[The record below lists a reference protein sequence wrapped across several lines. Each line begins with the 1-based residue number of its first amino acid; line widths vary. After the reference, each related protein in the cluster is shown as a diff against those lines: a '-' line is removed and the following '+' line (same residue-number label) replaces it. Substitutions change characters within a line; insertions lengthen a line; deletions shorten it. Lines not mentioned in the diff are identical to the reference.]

1 LLRRCGDGTASSI
14 DAMAGYRALAAVGRS
29 VVALL
34 ERGFEEQL
42 PTGRRPSAVLAGTRD
57 FDLVNSSP
65 SAVIRYPAVSL
76 YCYRLAVDRETR
88 PGWSSVAS
96 RDGVPR
102 LPLRMHLLL
111 TAWDEFA
118 ESELEWIGLAA
129 RILESNSVLTGPLL
143 DPSGDWR
150 SGDGIQ
156 LVSDEIALDSMSEAF
171 QALTADYRLCLP
183 YVARVIVLEGSA
195 QDIAER
201 VTTVAGRLDKDLLAK
216 GSR

>member
-1 LLRRCGDGTASSI
+1 
-14 DAMAGYRALAAVGRS
+14 MAGYRALAAVGRS

-34 ERGFEEQL
+34 ERGFDEQL
-42 PTGRRPSAVLAGTRD
+42 PNGRRPSAVLAGTRD

-143 DPSGDWR
+143 DPSGDWHP
-150 SGDGIQ
+150 GDGIQ

-183 YVARVIVLEGSA
+183 YVARVIVLEGGA
-195 QDIAER
+195 EDLAER
-201 VTTVAGRLDKDLLAK
+201 VTTVAGRLDQGPLAE